1 MNELVKVVVID
12 GDTLVRYGLIG
23 LVGTE
28 PDLEVVGDSG
38 RRAEVF
44 GMVLSE
50 RPNVVVLD
58 VSPPDLAG
66 LRVARDLRQQY
77 AELGIVLLAPEGQ
90 EGLLFAALESGVS
103 AFVAKSAPTDE
114 ILAAIRHA
122 AVAPTSFTATGL
134 GPAMARRDHSVG
146 QTLLSPR
153 EAQVLDLLGQ
163 GLSVRDIA
171 VALSVSIS
179 TAKTY
184 VARLYE
190 KLEVSNRAQAIM
202 TALQRGLLAPKP

>member
-12 GDTLVRYGLIG
+12 GHTLVRYGLIG

-28 PDLEVVGDSG
+28 PDLDVVGDSG

-66 LRVARDLRQQY
+66 LRLARDLRHRY
-77 AELGIVLLAPEGQ
+77 PELGIVLLAPDGQ
-90 EGLLFAALESGVS
+90 DDVLFSALESGVS

-134 GPAMARRDHSVG
+134 GPAMARRDHPTT
-146 QTLLSPR
+146 QALLSPR

-202 TALQRGLLAPKP
+202 TALQRGLLAPKV

>member
-1 MNELVKVVVID
+1 MNELVKVVVVD
-12 GDTLVRYGLIG
+12 GHTLVRYGLIG

-28 PDLEVVGDSG
+28 PDLEVVGDSS

-50 RPNVVVLD
+50 RANVVVLD

-66 LRVARDLRQQY
+66 LRTARELRHRY
-77 AELGIVLLAPEGQ
+77 PELGVVLLAPEGQ
-90 EGLLFAALESGVS
+90 DDVLFAALESGVS

-134 GPAMARRDHSVG
+134 GPAMARRDHSAT

-202 TALQRGLLAPKP
+202 TALQRGLLAPKA

>member
-12 GDTLVRYGLIG
+12 DHTLVRYGLIG

-38 RRAEVF
+38 RRADVF
-44 GMVLSE
+44 GIVLSE
-50 RPNVVVLD
+50 RPNVIVLD

-66 LRVARDLRQQY
+66 LRIARDLRHRY
-77 AELGIVLLAPEGQ
+77 ADLGIVLLAPDGQ
-90 EGLLFAALESGVS
+90 DDLLFSALESGVS

-114 ILAAIRHA
+114 MLAAIRHA

-134 GPAMARRDHSVG
+134 GPAMARRDHPAA

-171 VALSVSIS
+171 LALSVSIS

-202 TALQRGLLAPKP
+202 TALQRGLLAPKG

>member
-12 GDTLVRYGLIG
+12 GHTLVRYGLIG

-28 PDLEVVGDSG
+28 PDLEVIGDSG

-66 LRVARDLRQQY
+66 LRVARDLRHQY

-90 EGLLFAALESGVS
+90 DDLLFSALESGVS

-134 GPAMARRDHSVG
+134 GPAMSRRDHSTT

-202 TALQRGLLAPKP
+202 TALQRGLLAPKV